1 MYGNQFFIGLAKEVF
16 PEMKVWKMVMIVMS
30 TAVLS
35 ACGVPAAA
43 AVSGT
48 GETAREEA
56 SATYR
61 ELLDVLDESTLP
73 ASETA
78 YPEYYG
84 GAFVDEDGE
93 LNVYV
98 TRGYETDAD
107 ELKKRFGEKAVYREG
122 DYSYNTLT
130 ALMSDL
136 NQFLL
141 NEQEDPLAHKIKDA
155 SLDEENNR
163 IVVEMEDISSQT
175 IQVFREKISN
185 SRAITFEKAIPAP
198 MAEVK
203 QAGSLDSTG
212 IS

>member
-1 MYGNQFFIGLAKEVF
+1 
-16 PEMKVWKMVMIVMS
+16 MKVWKMVMIVMS

-203 QAGSLDSTG
+203 RAGSLDSTG

>member
-1 MYGNQFFIGLAKEVF
+1 
-16 PEMKVWKMVMIVMS
+16 MKVWKMVMIVMS

-155 SLDEENNR
+155 SLDEEKNR
-163 IVVEMEDISSQT
+163 IVVEMEDVSSQT

-185 SRAITFEKAIPAP
+185 SEAITFEKAVSRPIE
-198 MAEVK
+198 EVK
-203 QAGSLDSTG
+203 RAGSLDSTG

>member
-1 MYGNQFFIGLAKEVF
+1 
-16 PEMKVWKMVMIVMS
+16 MKVWKMVMIVMS

-73 ASETA
+73 ASKTA

-93 LNVYV
+93 LNGYV

-185 SRAITFEKAIPAP
+185 SRAITFEKAISAP

-203 QAGSLDSTG
+203 RAGSLDSTG

>member
-1 MYGNQFFIGLAKEVF
+1 M
-16 PEMKVWKMVMIVMS
+16 
-30 TAVLS
+30 
-35 ACGVPAAA
+35 
-43 AVSGT
+43 
-48 GETAREEA
+48 
-56 SATYR
+56 
-61 ELLDVLDESTLP
+61 
-73 ASETA
+73 
-78 YPEYYG
+78 
-84 GAFVDEDGE
+84 
-93 LNVYV
+93 

-185 SRAITFEKAIPAP
+185 SRAITFEKAISAP

-203 QAGSLDSTG
+203 RAGSLDSTG

>member
-185 SRAITFEKAIPAP
+185 SRAITFEKAISAP

-203 QAGSLDSTG
+203 RAGSLDSTG

>member
-1 MYGNQFFIGLAKEVF
+1 MYGNQFFIGLAKYVF
-16 PEMKVWKMVMIVMS
+16 PEMQVWKMVMIVMS

-73 ASETA
+73 ASKTA

-185 SRAITFEKAIPAP
+185 SRAITFEKAISAP

-203 QAGSLDSTG
+203 RAGSLDSTG

>member
-73 ASETA
+73 AS
-78 YPEYYG
+78 
-84 GAFVDEDGE
+84 
-93 LNVYV
+93 
-98 TRGYETDAD
+98 
-107 ELKKRFGEKAVYREG
+107 
-122 DYSYNTLT
+122 
-130 ALMSDL
+130 
-136 NQFLL
+136 
-141 NEQEDPLAHKIKDA
+141 
-155 SLDEENNR
+155 
-163 IVVEMEDISSQT
+163 
-175 IQVFREKISN
+175 
-185 SRAITFEKAIPAP
+185 
-198 MAEVK
+198 
-203 QAGSLDSTG
+203 
-212 IS
+212 

>member
-1 MYGNQFFIGLAKEVF
+1 
-16 PEMKVWKMVMIVMS
+16 MKVWKMVMIVMS

-48 GETAREEA
+48 GETAGEEA

-98 TRGYETDAD
+98 TRGHETDAD

>member
-185 SRAITFEKAIPAP
+185 SRAITFEKAISAP

-203 QAGSLDSTG
+203 RAGSLDSTS